1 MAYNAAD
8 FNIPLNV
15 ITKIIAE
22 TVTDNISGTIFMLEK
37 PIESNVFIFVFT
49 SSRRLRKSIVSSN

>member
-1 MAYNAAD
+1 MTLNAAD

-22 TVTDNISGTIFMLEK
+22 TVTDNISGKGFL
-37 PIESNVFIFVFT
+37 
-49 SSRRLRKSIVSSN
+49 L